1 MKILVTGGA
10 GFIGS
15 EVVRQLAAEGKHQVI
30 VVDSLTYA
38 ANLESLDA
46 VKASFALERVS
57 VCDGPGL
64 RRVFAQHQP
73 DAVMHLAAESHVDR
87 SIDAP
92 AAFIE
97 TNIVGTYTL
106 LQEALRYYR
115 ELDVARRGKFRFH
128 HISTDEVFGA
138 LSMTDEA
145 FHERTPYSP
154 RSPYSA
160 SKASSDHLVRAWH
173 ETYGLPTVLSNCS
186 NNYGPWQFPEK
197 LIPVVIGKALAGEPI
212 PVYGKGEN
220 VRDWLH
226 VSDHAT
232 ALRWILERGT
242 IGESYNVGG
251 SVAGVRAE
259 CTNLELVKMLCSLL
273 DELAPSGNGKPRSE
287 LISFVT
293 DRPGHDL
300 RYAINAEK
308 IHRDLGWK
316 PQQTLQSGLR
326 ATVQWYL
333 DNRDFYDRIKNRYA
347 GERLGLGAAKSS

>member
-1 MKILVTGGA
+1 
-10 GFIGS
+10 
-15 EVVRQLAAEGKHQVI
+15 
-30 VVDSLTYA
+30 
-38 ANLESLDA
+38 LESLDA
-46 VKASFALERVS
+46 CRSNFLLEKVS

-64 RRVFAQHQP
+64 RRVFQQHLP
-73 DAVMHLAAESHVDR
+73 DRVMHLAAESHVDR

-92 AAFIE
+92 AQFIE

-106 LQEALRYYR
+106 LQEALRHYR
-115 ELDVARRGKFRFH
+115 SLSADRQAHFRFH

-138 LSMTDEA
+138 LSMSDPA
-145 FHERTPYSP
+145 FHEKTPYSP

-173 ETYGLPTVLSNCS
+173 ETYGLPVVLSNCS

-197 LIPVVIGKALAGEPI
+197 LIPVVIGKALAGQPI

-220 VRDWLH
+220 IRDWLH
-226 VSDHAT
+226 VSDHAA
-232 ALRWILERGT
+232 ALRLIVERGT

-251 SVAGVRAE
+251 NAE
-259 CTNLELVKMLCSLL
+259 CTNLDLVKRLCSLL
-273 DELAPSGNGKPRSE
+273 DQLSPAANGKPRSD

-308 IHRDLGWK
+308 IQRELGWK
-316 PQQTLQSGLR
+316 PQQTLDSGMR

-347 GERLGLGAAKSS
+347 GERLGLAASGSAAAAAGSGKAS

>member
-15 EVVRQLAAEGKHQVI
+15 EVVRQLIDQTSHQVV
-30 VVDSLTYA
+30 VVDCLTYA
-38 ANLESLDA
+38 ANLESLA
-46 VKASFALERVS
+46 GHRHGFQLEQVS
-57 VCDGPGL
+57 VCDGPEL

-106 LQEALRYYR
+106 LQEALRHYR
-115 ELDVARRGKFRFH
+115 ALDTSRRGTFRFH

-138 LSMTDEA
+138 LSMTDAA
-145 FHERTPYSP
+145 FHEGTPYSP

-197 LIPVVIGKALAGEPI
+197 LIPVVIGKALAGEAI

-220 VRDWLH
+220 IRDWLH
-226 VSDHAT
+226 VSDHAS
-232 ALRWILERGT
+232 ALRLILERGT
-242 IGESYNVGG
+242 IGDSYNVGG

-273 DELAPSGNGKPRSE
+273 DELAPASNGKPRSE

-308 IHRDLGWK
+308 IQRDLGWK
-316 PQQTLQSGLR
+316 PQQTLDSGMR
-326 ATVQWYL
+326 DTVRWYL
-333 DNRDFYDRIKNRYA
+333 NNRDFYDRIKNRYA
-347 GERLGLGAAKSS
+347 GERLGLGAAKT

>member
-15 EVVRQLAAEGKHQVI
+15 EVVRQLIDQTPHQVV

-38 ANLESLDA
+38 ANLESL
-46 VKASFALERVS
+46 ASHRDRFQLEEVS
-57 VCDGPGL
+57 VCDGAAL
-64 RRVFAQHQP
+64 RRVFTQHQP

-106 LQEALRYYR
+106 LQETLRHYR
-115 ELDVARRGKFRFH
+115 ELDASRRNTFRFH

-138 LSMTDEA
+138 LSMSEPA

-220 VRDWLH
+220 IRDWLH

-232 ALRWILERGT
+232 ALRLILERGR

-251 SVAGVRAE
+251 NAE
-259 CTNLELVKMLCSLL
+259 CTNLDLVRRLCSLL
-273 DELAPSGNGKPRSE
+273 DELTPAANGKPRSE

-308 IHRDLGWK
+308 IQSELGWK
-316 PQQTLQSGLR
+316 PQQTLDSGMR
-326 ATVQWYL
+326 ATVAWYL
-333 DNRDFYDRIKNRYA
+333 NNRDFYDRIKSRYA
-347 GERLGLGAAKSS
+347 GERLGLGSTGSGAQKK

>member
-1 MKILVTGGA
+1 MKIMVTGGA

-15 EVVRQLAAEGKHQVI
+15 EVVRQLAAEAKHQVV

-46 VKASFALERVS
+46 VKASFALEQVS

-64 RRVFAQHQP
+64 RRVFDQHQP

-92 AAFIE
+92 AQFIE

-106 LQEALRYYR
+106 LQEALRHYR
-115 ELDVARRGKFRFH
+115 GLEGERQTRFRFH

-138 LSMTDEA
+138 LSTSEPA
-145 FHERTPYSP
+145 FHEKTPYSP

-197 LIPVVIGKALAGEPI
+197 LIPVVIGKALAGQPI

-220 VRDWLH
+220 IRDWLH

-232 ALRWILERGT
+232 ALRLILERGT

-259 CTNLELVKMLCSLL
+259 CTNLELVKMLCNLL
-273 DELAPSGNGKPRSE
+273 DELAPASNGKPRSD

-308 IHRDLGWK
+308 IQRDLGWK
-316 PQQTLQSGLR
+316 PRQTLDSGMR

-333 DNRDFYDRIKNRYA
+333 SHQDFYDRIKNRYA
-347 GERLGLGAAKSS
+347 GERLGLGSSKQ